1 MLLPHFR
8 VSSSAPAWEGSREG
22 HIFRAAFCLLPAA
35 FCLPLVPQPGSAHP
49 MGNFSISHY
58 AGIRIERDFVELRYL
73 IDMAEIPTFQEIQQ
87 TGIVPRVGDKSLT
100 GYLEREA
107 EALKAG
113 LALDVNGHPVMLDIV
128 SREVI
133 FPPGAGGL
141 ATMKFGFLYR
151 ARLDGLTAA
160 ELNELHYRDRNFP
173 DRVGWKEVIAV
184 AGQGLRITSSSVPER
199 DRSQQLANYPTDLL
213 SSPPQTLE
221 AEVRF
226 EVSGGQAGTGISKL
240 ETRNLKLGTGSAA
253 SLLPAPN
260 CRLPRAE
267 PRTPNPERRT
277 PNSESLISNQQATP
291 RSRFTELVATRQIG
305 FWFLFTAAL
314 VAAGLGALHALEPG
328 HGKTIVAAYLVG
340 SGATAAHA
348 CLLGLIVTASHTAGV
363 YLLGAVTLYASRY
376 VVPEQL
382 YPWFGAVSGLI
393 IAGLGVFLF
402 LRRYVGGTSG
412 YPHAHGHSHF
422 YSHAHTHGRDAE
434 YTQDHD
440 HDDPQQE
447 GTHSGAEEARAHVHE
462 RESHWDEL
470 DHHHRAHLHHPD
482 PGGRV
487 SWRQL
492 LALGVT
498 GGRVPCP
505 AALVVLLSAVAL
517 HRIAFG
523 LFLIAA
529 FSVGLAA
536 VLISIGLLMV
546 YAGQFV
552 SRLHG
557 DGPLMTRWLPLV
569 SAAVIT
575 ALGLAIA
582 VRALVAAGILQV
594 RL

>member
-1 MLLPHFR
+1 
-8 VSSSAPAWEGSREG
+8 
-22 HIFRAAFCLLPAA
+22 
-35 FCLPLVPQPGSAHP
+35 
-49 MGNFSISHY
+49 
-58 AGIRIERDFVELRYL
+58 
-73 IDMAEIPTFQEIQQ
+73 
-87 TGIVPRVGDKSLT
+87 
-100 GYLEREA
+100 
-107 EALKAG
+107 
-113 LALDVNGHPVMLDIV
+113 
-128 SREVI
+128 
-133 FPPGAGGL
+133 
-141 ATMKFGFLYR
+141 
-151 ARLDGLTAA
+151 
-160 ELNELHYRDRNFP
+160 
-173 DRVGWKEVIAV
+173 
-184 AGQGLRITSSSVPER
+184 
-199 DRSQQLANYPTDLL
+199 
-213 SSPPQTLE
+213 
-221 AEVRF
+221 
-226 EVSGGQAGTGISKL
+226 
-240 ETRNLKLGTGSAA
+240 
-253 SLLPAPN
+253 
-260 CRLPRAE
+260 
-267 PRTPNPERRT
+267 
-277 PNSESLISNQQATP
+277 
-291 RSRFTELVATRQIG
+291 
-305 FWFLFTAAL
+305 
-314 VAAGLGALHALEPG
+314 
-328 HGKTIVAAYLVG
+328 VAAYLVG
-340 SGATAAHA
+340 SGGTAAHA

-447 GTHSGAEEARAHVHE
+447 GTHSGAEEPRAHVHE

-498 GGRVPCP
+498 GGMVPCP

-557 DGPLMTRWLPLV
+557 DGPLMTRWLPLA